1 MTMTLPTGEDE
12 ELRPRQKAAT
22 LMLAIGAKNAA
33 SVLRYLTEDEVETL
47 AMEIARL
54 GTVAPEIQT
63 EVLQEFYETATAHR
77 YMVEGG
83 VEYAR
88 QILEQWKGS
97 RGEEI
102 LDRLLQSVQVTPFN
116 FLAAIEPDQLLQ
128 FLQDEHPQTVTLIL
142 SHLPYAYSAKVLS
155 GLTEAKQAEV
165 AMRLATMD
173 RIAPEVVRRVEDN
186 LKLRLGS
193 VTHAELTTQRDGVKD
208 LAEMLNQVDRTTE
221 RAILTQLAE
230 HDPELADKVRALM
243 FIFEDVATLHDRDIQ
258 EILRN
263 VDTKGLALAMKGVR
277 EDVRQA
283 IFRNLSERAALSLQE
298 EVEVLGAVKIKD
310 VEEAQSKIVAVIRG
324 LDEAGKIVVR
334 RSAEGGMV
342 E

>member
-1 MTMTLPTGEDE
+1 MSLDLTEDE
-12 ELRPRQKAAT
+12 ALKPRQKAAT
-22 LMLAIGAKNAA
+22 LMLAIGSKNAA
-33 SVLRYLTEDEVETL
+33 SVLRYLTEDEVEGL
-47 AMEIARL
+47 AMEIAKL
-54 GTVAPEIQT
+54 GSVPREVQN
-63 EVLQEFYETATAHR
+63 EVLLEFYETATAQR
-77 YMVEGG
+77 YVLEGG
-83 VEYAR
+83 IDYAR

-97 RGEEI
+97 RGDEI
-102 LDRLLQSVQVTPFN
+102 LDRLLQTVQVTPFN
-116 FLAAIEPDQLLQ
+116 FLAQIEPDHLLQ

-142 SHLPYAYSAKVLS
+142 SHLPYAYSAKVLA
-155 GLTEAKQAEV
+155 GLSESKQGEV
-165 AMRLATMD
+165 AMRLATLD

-193 VTHAELTTQRDGVKD
+193 VTHSELTAQRDGVKD

-221 RAILTQLAE
+221 RAILATLAE
-230 HDPELADKVRALM
+230 QDPELADRVRALM
-243 FIFEDVATLHDRDIQ
+243 FVFEDVATLHDRDIQ

-298 EVEVLGAVKIKD
+298 EIEMLGAVKMRD
-310 VEEAQSKIVAVIRG
+310 VEEAQTKIVAVIRG
-324 LDEAGKIVVR
+324 LDEGGKIVVR

>member
-1 MTMTLPTGEDE
+1 MSLELAHED
-12 ELRPRQKAAT
+12 LRPRQKAAT
-22 LMLAIGAKNAA
+22 LMVAIGPKNAA
-33 SVLRYLTEDEVETL
+33 AVLRYLSEEEVEDL
-47 AMEIARL
+47 AMEIAKL
-54 GTVAPEIQT
+54 GTVRRDLQT
-63 EVLQEFYETATAHR
+63 EILQEFYETATAHR
-77 YMVEGG
+77 YVVEGG
-83 VEYAR
+83 VDYAR

-102 LDRLLQSVQVTPFN
+102 LDRLLQAVQVTPFN
-116 FLAAIEPDQLLQ
+116 FLAQIEPDQLLS

-142 SHLPYAYSAKVLS
+142 SHLPYTYSAKVLA
-155 GLTEAKQAEV
+155 GLTEEKQGEV
-165 AMRLATMD
+165 ALRLATLD

-193 VTHAELTTQRDGVKD
+193 VTHAELTQQRDGVKD

-221 RAILTQLAE
+221 RAILQTLAE
-230 HDPELADKVRALM
+230 QDPELADRVRALM
-243 FIFEDVATLHDRDIQ
+243 FVFEDITMLHDRDIQ

-263 VDTKGLALAMKGVR
+263 VETKGLALAMKGVR

-298 EVEVLGAVKIKD
+298 EIEILGAVKMRD
-310 VEEAQSKIVAVIRG
+310 VEEAQSKIVAVIRA
-324 LDEAGKIVVR
+324 LDESGKIVVR
-334 RSAEGGMV
+334 RSADGGMV